1 MHFLFKTKS
10 HMYLTQLSVTS
21 KYLYLFGLKLKKIKT
36 SFHFKWSILI
46 GNCTVL
52 CTIWDELVRV
62 YIALKT
68 YAGRDTTIFTTI
80 QTSKTSSH
88 IIQSTIELPIYY
100 TTEMQRYLSNLLN
113 FNNKKITIKQ
123 NIVYQQKEQ
132 ITNYLSNKWYLCLK
146 KLLISS
152 SFKIANI
159 VLICLHFTL
168 VDEKWKHELC
178 PL

>member
-1 MHFLFKTKS
+1 MINIDRKLYS
-10 HMYLTQLSVTS
+10 AMYNMGWTCTS
-21 KYLYLFGLKLKKIKT
+21 LQKIKT